1 MAVGI
6 ELSQQASLNKQSYR
20 YVAHTKSLWNSSPN
34 PCPNPRLICTS
45 KYSFHMPAKSLVGHH
60 HSLNQPGICPV
71 MPTRRLAEQH
81 GFTSVTRCVVQGVP
95 GTPKVIRGNI
105 MAPKRL
111 FLRGFL
117 KLEKVKPPP
126 PAPKLRITS
135 AELLRSQ
142 IGVHFWPP

>member
-1 MAVGI
+1 MAH
-6 ELSQQASLNKQSYR
+6 K
-20 YVAHTKSLWNSSPN
+20 KSLWNSSPN

-45 KYSFHMPAKSLVGHH
+45 KYSFHMPAKNLVGHH

-105 MAPKRL
+105 MAPKRR

-117 KLEKVKPPP
+117 KLEKVKTPPP
-126 PAPKLRITS
+126 PQSCALPALAMATEQTFVVCLNSAPP
-135 AELLRSQ
+135 LLLAKEQ
-142 IGVHFWPP
+142 